1 MQGKAREEG
10 SPRARA
16 ATRRPDESAPSQSP
30 SRYLEL
36 GKCFS
41 EGFQVQ
47 IAGL

>member
-10 SPRARA
+10 SPRVL
-16 ATRRPDESAPSQSP
+16 TRVLRLKGPSQSP

-36 GKCFS
+36 GECLS